1 MELLNTFVL
10 FANNFTVSID
20 FFNFISHFALLNCS
34 ITSTSCFLFTWINWN
49 FIKNFDYHL
58 FLLITLLLS
67 VLLFLFKLKKRHF
80 IATNLYYENKEK
92 SLFEKKGLFILSLFF
107 LSGTLFLINEL
118 FIARDNEIIY
128 YYLSFG
134 FVLSFISLFNTTKKY
149 RIIEKIPFLSYL
161 LYGATFFVMVRLLTY
176 KYDCIYSYDLSILYF
191 LSFTVISKKL
201 IHHLYSFSLFV
212 FFLYLF
218 YFSII
223 PDKEIIVAINTCLI
237 IGLINY
243 KDYFE
248 KLKINT
254 NLQFANTIVN
264 KGNTLTIG
272 INYKDELFFCSK
284 NSYKII
290 GYTPREVLGKE
301 FWKLTKSSGILQE
314 NDSLNTNPNL
324 IKIQNLICKDGTNK
338 YIRWNIQ
345 KIEEDLFIC
354 NGTDIS
360 AQINFEKSYENLVE
374 SATDII
380 GEINTNGTI
389 IFANKYTE
397 KSIGYSLDEL
407 YKKNYLEFIRPDYID
422 KIATFYSKLPEDGV
436 NYDAIEIPIISKN
449 EETIWLSLKISIKYD
464 HAKKIIGYFIIARD
478 ITFLK
483 KHKINERIRQAKS
496 EKYTILLNQLST
508 TNFSNYDSVDEC
520 IAFIIENTATKLQ
533 VNLAS
538 YWEYKKEYLECIE
551 FINKK
556 ENSRSNG
563 TKIYKKEFPHYF
575 EEIVKGELIAIP
587 QLDETHTIFP
597 ICSTVFNFETINSI
611 LDIPVFNQ
619 GELTGIICFG
629 SLDTTKNWDDIDI
642 NFAKSISDIIT
653 IAIAA
658 MNRKKSE
665 LLLENK
671 NNLLT
676 VINTIAEQIVFKN
689 NSDQILSTT
698 IESIGK
704 VIEVDSI
711 SFYSSDKSENKIQQ
725 NFKWIKATNSF
736 TENDKFIEKVALEK
750 YISLTEIQKKKAF
763 TLTKSALQSKTL
775 IEDFERHA
783 IKSILVFPVKLKSEL
798 YGALIFVNN
807 ISEKIWNP
815 DEISILQTFINNIS
829 LTIERNQN
837 EKTLNESEEK
847 FKFLANNIPGIVY
860 LTEPENFANKKFINN
875 QIESLTGY
883 SLSEFQ
889 ENKIRF
895 LDLIHPKDLRFVEN
909 QTKNFIQKKEFIHL
923 IYRIINKNGT
933 QVWIEEFGD
942 LIKNENENP
951 FIEGIILNIT
961 EKKEAESAIIE
972 KEIAEAANQAKTEFL
987 ANMSH
992 EIRTPLNGIIGFTEL
1007 LINTDLNSVQNQYMQ
1022 TINKSATTLM
1032 EIINDIL
1039 DFSKIESG
1047 NLHLENKKIAIESLC
1062 SGIIEIMQFE
1072 VLNKNIDLA
1081 LEIDPLLDKHII
1093 TDPFRLKQILINLL
1107 GNAIK
1112 FTTFG
1117 KITLRIDLLSQS
1129 NLSSKLRFSV
1139 IDTGV
1144 GIKKEN
1150 QQKIFKAFSQEDEST
1165 TRKYG
1170 GTGLGLSISNKILS
1184 LMNSQLNVISE
1195 PKKGSTFYFD
1205 VTFKTVSKKEKK
1217 NTNKPHTSIEME
1229 TNTTENHKIMIVEDN
1244 AINMLLAKTLITK
1257 LAPEASILECLNG
1270 SEAIKMCEEVIPDL
1284 IFMDIQMPIM
1294 NGYEATKIL
1303 RDKESTKKIP
1313 IIALTAGTILGEKEK
1328 CIASG
1333 MNDYLTKP
1341 IMQSSIKNMIEKW
1354 LLN

>member
-20 FFNFISHFALLNCS
+20 FFNFISRFAFLNFK
-34 ITSTSCFLFTWINWN
+34 TSTSCFLFTLINWN
-49 FIKNFDYHL
+49 FIKNFNYHL
-58 FLLITLLLS
+58 FLLITLLLA
-67 VLLFLFKLKKRHF
+67 VLLFLFKIKKSSL
-80 IATNLYYENKEK
+80 ISTNLFYENHKK
-92 SLFEKKGLFILSLFF
+92 SLLEKKGLFILSLLF
-107 LSGTLFLINEL
+107 LIGTLFLINEL
-118 FIARDNEIIY
+118 FIARDNEIVY

-134 FVLSFISLFNTTKKY
+134 FVLSFISLFNTTQKY
-149 RIIEKIPFLSYL
+149 RILEKIPYLSYL
-161 LYGATFFVMVRLLTY
+161 LYGATLFIIVRMLAY
-176 KYDCIYSYDLSILYF
+176 EYDCIYSYDLSILYF

-201 IHHLYSFSLFV
+201 IHHLYSFSLFA

-218 YFSII
+218 YFSKI
-223 PDKEIIVAINTCLI
+223 PDKEIIVVFNSCLI

-243 KDYFE
+243 KNYYE

-272 INYKDELFFCSK
+272 VNNNNELFFCSN

-290 GYTPREVLGKE
+290 GYTPREVMGKE
-301 FWKLTKSSGILQE
+301 FWKLTNSADILQE
-314 NDSLNTNPNL
+314 NDSMNINPNL

-345 KIEEDLFIC
+345 KIEDDLFIC

-360 AQINFEKSYENLVE
+360 AQIVFEKSYEKLVE

-380 GEINTNGTI
+380 GEIDTNGAI
-389 IFANKYTE
+389 IYANKYTE
-397 KSIGYSLDEL
+397 ISIGYSLEEL
-407 YKKNYLEFIRPDYID
+407 YKINYLELIRPDYID
-422 KIATFYSKLPEDGV
+422 KTVTFYSKLPEDGV

-449 EETIWLSLKISIKYD
+449 GETIWFSQKISIKYD
-464 HAKKIIGYFIIARD
+464 HEKKIIGYFIIARD
-478 ITFLK
+478 ISFLI
-483 KHKINERIRQAKS
+483 KHKINEGLRH
-496 EKYTILLNQLST
+496 EKNKKNTILLNQLST
-508 TNFSNYDSVDEC
+508 TNFSNYDSINEC

-538 YWEYKKEYLECIE
+538 YWEYKNEYLECIE

-556 ENSRSNG
+556 ENSRANG
-563 TKIYKKEFPHYF
+563 TKIYKKEFSHYF
-575 EEIVKGELIAIP
+575 EEIEKGELIIIP
-587 QLDETHTIFP
+587 QLNESHTIYP
-597 ICSTVFNFETINSI
+597 ICSTIFNFETINSI

-619 GELTGIICFG
+619 GQLTGIICFG
-629 SLDTTKNWDDIDI
+629 SLDTVKNWDDIDI
-642 NFAKSISDIIT
+642 NLAKSISDIIT

-658 MNRKKSE
+658 MNRKKSD

-676 VINTIAEQIVFKN
+676 VINNIAEQIIFKN

-704 VIEVDSI
+704 VIEIDTI
-711 SFYSSDKSENKIQQ
+711 SFYSSDKTENKIQQ

-736 TENDKFIEKVALEK
+736 TENDKFIEKAALEK
-750 YISLTEIQKKKAF
+750 YISLDEIQKKKAF
-763 TLTKSALQSKTL
+763 TLTKSAIKSKTL
-775 IEDFERHA
+775 IADFKRYA
-783 IKSILVFPVKLKSEL
+783 IKSILVFPVKLKKEL
-798 YGALIFVNN
+798 YGALIFTNN
-807 ISEKIWNP
+807 TSEKIWNP

-837 EKTLNESEEK
+837 EKILNESEEK

-860 LTEPENFANKKFINN
+860 LTEPENFANKEFINN

-895 LDLIHPKDLRFVEN
+895 LDLIHPKDLQFVEN
-909 QTKNFIQKKEFIHL
+909 KTKKFIQNKEFIHL
-923 IYRIINKNGT
+923 IYRIINKNGV

-942 LIKNENENP
+942 LIQNEEENP

-961 EKKEAESAIIE
+961 EKKQAESAIIE

-1007 LINTDLNSVQNQYMQ
+1007 LINSDLNSVQNKYMQ
-1022 TINKSATTLM
+1022 TINKSANTLM

-1047 NLHLENKKIAIESLC
+1047 NLQLENKKIVVESFC
-1062 SGIIEIMQFE
+1062 IGIIEIMQFE
-1072 VLNKNIDLA
+1072 VLNKNIELA

-1117 KITLRIDLLSQS
+1117 KIILKIDLLSQS
-1129 NLSSKLRFSV
+1129 NFSCKLRFSV

-1170 GTGLGLSISNKILS
+1170 GTGLGLSITNKILK
-1184 LMNSQLNVISE
+1184 LMNSRLNVISE
-1195 PKKGSTFYFD
+1195 PKKGSNFYFE
-1205 VTFKTVSKKEKK
+1205 VNFKTKNKKEKK
-1217 NTNKPHTSIEME
+1217 NTNKPHTSLEIEI
-1229 TNTTENHKIMIVEDN
+1229 NTTENHKIMIVEDN

-1257 LAPEASILECLNG
+1257 LAPEASIFECLNG
-1270 SEAIKMCEEVIPDL
+1270 FEAIKMCEEVIPDL